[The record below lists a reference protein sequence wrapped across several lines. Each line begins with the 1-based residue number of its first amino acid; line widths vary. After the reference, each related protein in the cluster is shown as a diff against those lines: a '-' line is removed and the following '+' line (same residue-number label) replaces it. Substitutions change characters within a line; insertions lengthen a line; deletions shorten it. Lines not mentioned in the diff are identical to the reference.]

1 MLSLTT
7 DNATSNGTFI
17 DCLVELT
24 KDGPNPFD
32 RDMWIRCFAHVLN
45 ICVQKI
51 LEVICILLQK
61 VKHENLSEI
70 FVLQLELMDFFY
82 SFAISSTLSELRRKV
97 SRSLKEYWKDWTMNQ
112 ILFWISWFLIFSIKM
127 ERKRMIWKCFLRIKA
142 LLKSSTTAKWEHPV
156 TLLARVAYTISEFKQ
171 GLKSNHFKSWT
182 VDDGEIKKKKLAFK
196 EIGSESF
203 PLLIDQFRSSVVAV
217 LRVEQRQV
225 GPTGPVSAASFE
237 TEQNFQDPFHAL
249 QALWA
254 AAER

>member
-97 SRSLKEYWKDWTMNQ
+97 SRSLKEY
-112 ILFWISWFLIFSIKM
+112 
-127 ERKRMIWKCFLRIKA
+127 
-142 LLKSSTTAKWEHPV
+142 
-156 TLLARVAYTISEFKQ
+156 
-171 GLKSNHFKSWT
+171 
-182 VDDGEIKKKKLAFK
+182 
-196 EIGSESF
+196 
-203 PLLIDQFRSSVVAV
+203 
-217 LRVEQRQV
+217 
-225 GPTGPVSAASFE
+225 
-237 TEQNFQDPFHAL
+237 
-249 QALWA
+249 
-254 AAER
+254 